1 MNWERID
8 SARRWGR
15 LMLGIPW
22 LVTGIVVFLWVAF
35 PADPWRG
42 SNRTGNPGG
51 LLGLIDFLPAV
62 GALGWLIGYVWMWKL
77 YRAPTKFEWAH
88 WRFHDH

>member
-1 MNWERID
+1 MDWDRVE

-22 LVTGIVVFLWVAF
+22 FALGLVVLLWVAA
-35 PADPWRG
+35 PASPFLG
-42 SNRTGNPGG
+42 NRPDNAGG
-51 LLGLIDFLPAV
+51 LLGLIDILPAV
-62 GALGWLIGYVWMWKL
+62 GVLGWLTGYVWMWKL
-77 YRAPTKFEWAH
+77 YRAPTKFEGAH